1 MKIFRLIACTGLVF
15 AGTGVACSTPVEDEA
30 TGQVRS
36 EVIYGDDDREEP
48 FTYSDP
54 VWAQRVLDFTV
65 ALIPTSAIDASDPN
79 DIQIAGP
86 NWIGRDDVC
95 PDERFAT
102 QPALADC
109 SGTLID
115 DDLVLTAGH
124 CINNCGDSR
133 FVFDYAINPSTG
145 QLNQITSD
153 DLYSCVDFITWYRDP
168 NGADYTVVR
177 LDRPV
182 VGREPAEVR
191 VSSELLDP
199 EDDIDLIVHGFPR
212 GLPLKLADGAT
223 VRDGDDPEFFVA
235 NLDTFVGNSGSGVFD
250 LATHELVGILVR
262 GAADFEPD
270 PNGADCVRPK
280 QCDDNG
286 CRGEDVTYAF
296 QAIQAMCE
304 QTVSDVCSC
313 GDGACGPLE
322 SPASCATDCSC
333 GDGVCST
340 GESTSSCP
348 ADCRLEV
355 LYDEHTPQPNWVTP
369 GIQVRNTGT
378 DSIWVGSATVRYY
391 FTKEPTGTLSA
402 ECWGCSTT
410 PAMSFHEVPGGGC
423 ANATHYVDVEL
434 PGVSLDPAGTT
445 EQYRIAF
452 RSSNWQAFNQSNDYS
467 YAGGSWNWAPNP
479 KITMYRLG
487 VRVFGDEPCPG
498 VFIPPAD

>member
-1 MKIFRLIACTGLVF
+1 MKIIRLIACTGLVF

-65 ALIPTSAIDASDPN
+65 ALVPTSAVDDSDPN

-86 NWIGRDDVC
+86 DWIGRDDVC

-133 FVFDYAINPSTG
+133 FVFDYAMNPSTG

-168 NGADYTVVR
+168 SGADYTVVR

-182 VGREPAEVR
+182 VGRQPAAVR
-191 VSSELLDP
+191 VSSEPLE
-199 EDDIDLIVHGFPR
+199 EDETDLIVHGFPR

-223 VRDGDDPEFFVA
+223 IRSNASSLDFFVA

-250 LATHELVGILVR
+250 LDTHELVGILVR
-262 GAADFEPD
+262 GAQDFEPD
-270 PNGADCVRPK
+270 EDEDCVRPK
-280 QCDDNG
+280 QCLNDE

-296 QAIQAMCE
+296 RAVQAMCE
-304 QTVSDVCSC
+304 KTVSDVCSC

-322 SPASCATDCSC
+322 SPASCASDCSC

-348 ADCRLEV
+348 ADCQLEV

-369 GIQVRNTGT
+369 GIQVRNAGT
-378 DSIWVGSATVRYY
+378 DSLYVGSAIVRYY
-391 FTKEPTGTLSA
+391 FTKEPTGTLA
-402 ECWGCSTT
+402 GECWGCSTT

-423 ANATHYVDVEL
+423 ADATHYVDVEL
-434 PGVSLDPAGTT
+434 PSVSLAPSGTT
-445 EQYRIAF
+445 EQLRLAF
-452 RSSNWQAFNQSNDYS
+452 HASSWQAFNQSNDHS

-498 VFIPPAD
+498 VFIPPPN